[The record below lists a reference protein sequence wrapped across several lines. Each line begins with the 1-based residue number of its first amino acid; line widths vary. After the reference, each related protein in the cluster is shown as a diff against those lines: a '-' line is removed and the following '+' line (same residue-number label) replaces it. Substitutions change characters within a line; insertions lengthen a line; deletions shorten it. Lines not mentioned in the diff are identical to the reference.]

1 MASLTLKNIP
11 EPVLERLRERAA
23 LDRRSLTQ
31 EILFLL
37 EEALARPARGATL
50 EEAARTQAGAWSA
63 LAGRWRSDRA
73 PAEEVGEILAG
84 RTRGRDVDL

>member
-23 LDRRSLTQ
+23 SDRRSLTQ

-37 EEALARPARGATL
+37 EEALARPAGRATL
-50 EEAARTQAGAWSA
+50 EERARSQARAWSA
-63 LAGRWRSDRA
+63 LAGRWRSDRE
-73 PAEEVGEILAG
+73 PAEEIDEILAS
-84 RTRGRDVDL
+84 RTGGRDLAL